1 MSYITVI
8 LVLNL
13 PVIQVL
19 QQSFMVQNNVFF
31 RNNGRFGNQTSLLNI
46 LMSPARKSLL
56 RNNFVLSTLIYYFWI
71 NNPHRISKIICSQI
85 CASCQNT
92 TFWIFD
98 VFPPKHHNCFYL
110 LSWPFLTF
118 QRLSTNKKLE
128 QKNKINPN
136 I

>member
-1 MSYITVI
+1 MVI
-8 LVLNL
+8 LLLNL
-13 PVIQVL
+13 PVILVL
-19 QQSFMVQNNVFF
+19 QQFFMVQNNGFF
-31 RNNGRFGNQTSLLNI
+31 ENNGHIGNQTSLLNI
-46 LMSPARKSLL
+46 LRRLPGNPYYEIISFWR
-56 RNNFVLSTLIYYFWI
+56 FSTLIYYFWI
-71 NNPHRISKIICSQI
+71 NNPHRINKIICSQI

-92 TFWIFD
+92 TFWFFD

-136 I
+136 V